1 MSRAVS
7 LTHLT
12 VHILRLFQDSVAF
25 EDVAVRFSLEEWALL
40 QPSQKQLYRDVMG
53 ETFRNL
59 ASVGKRQVVFTL
71 LVRGQVFLVHRSC
84 SKMCNVG
91 MENTGK

>member
-1 MSRAVS
+1 MFGEQGLKS
-7 LTHLT
+7 TT
-12 VHILRLFQDSVAF
+12 LFLQPSSSGTRNKSDSVAF

-59 ASVGKRQVVFTL
+59 ASVGKKWEGHDIEDQYTHQGRKC
-71 LVRGQVFLVHRSC
+71 R
-84 SKMCNVG
+84 
-91 MENTGK
+91 